1 MQKKTRQDIW
11 RGELEDGIEMA
22 RLLQRLSAMS
32 IQRVSQGSRRH
43 RKVDLYGVTQSC

>member
-11 RGELEDGIEMA
+11 PGELEDGIEMA
-22 RLLQRLSAMS
+22 RLSATFF
-32 IQRVSQGSRRH
+32 QQVSQGSRRY